1 MKAAAIFILVLC
13 LAALGGIGYLYLNSN
28 VTVSY
33 AECIATDPVT
43 QLEIYNQLTSAL
55 SAGTLIGTPFAKEP
69 PASPEDAVFYTYT
82 VHLENRSFLPVEI
95 VEIQV
100 TPLSGDVLQMGET
113 QAYDLPAG
121 RTMDLTATILTLKTA
136 QNIRELTVTYYIW
149 GLPFTARVTAV

>member
-1 MKAAAIFILVLC
+1 M
-13 LAALGGIGYLYLNSN
+13 
-28 VTVSY
+28 
-33 AECIATDPVT
+33 
-43 QLEIYNQLTSAL
+43 
-55 SAGTLIGTPFAKEP
+55 
-69 PASPEDAVFYTYT
+69 
-82 VHLENRSFLPVEI
+82 HLENRSFLPVEI

>member
-69 PASPEDAVFYTYT
+69 PASPEDAVFY
-82 VHLENRSFLPVEI
+82 
-95 VEIQV
+95 
-100 TPLSGDVLQMGET
+100 
-113 QAYDLPAG
+113 
-121 RTMDLTATILTLKTA
+121 LTLKTA